1 MQLGRSTED
10 IQHKVS
16 SSEDEFE
23 NSVDEILER
32 EGALESDRE
41 ITDQEV
47 SDFSYFGTGEGERT
61 WEAERTAIL
70 GRAMTEVPGERELVL
85 GRESY
90 STGEREL

>member
-47 SDFSYFGTGEGERT
+47 GDFSYFSTGEG
-61 WEAERTAIL
+61 ERTAIL
-70 GRAMTEVPGERELVL
+70 GRAITEIPREREL
-85 GRESY
+85 
-90 STGEREL
+90 